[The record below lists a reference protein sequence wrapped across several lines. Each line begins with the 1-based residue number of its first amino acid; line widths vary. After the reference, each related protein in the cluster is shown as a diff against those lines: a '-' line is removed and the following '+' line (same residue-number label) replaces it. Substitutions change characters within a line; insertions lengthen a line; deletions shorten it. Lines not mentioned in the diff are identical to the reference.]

1 MIKIEILNNMAED
14 CVQTLGCG
22 KPSTPAIV
30 IYTAYI
36 VLYLLFLVVVCYSFS
51 KLFKIAWTYWTI
63 LHLSLLIIYSLG
75 RLSSS

>member
-51 KLFKIAWTYWTI
+51 KLFKIA
-63 LHLSLLIIYSLG
+63 
-75 RLSSS
+75 